1 MRSSLFFLLPC
12 LCMMAASIARSE
24 PPNSHRLRTIT
35 IPTVD
40 ISSETQRHVFV
51 ARGTTKT
58 WHGHPS
64 TILLPDGKTIFCAW
78 QYRFDSTNL
87 QGGARHGAP
96 SGLLK
101 RSNDGGLTWSDLLD
115 VPANWQQIG
124 RGSPTIHRLVDA
136 KGNARLFVFCRDEK
150 RTTFLRAISENDGRT
165 WTPMQPLPLSDLA
178 GKAIAGWTAPTSILV
193 VRGPDGKLKHVM
205 WYERDRRGVANPGVI
220 WQSDSDDGGLTW
232 GRSRPV
238 VDKAGA
244 SEPAVVRSPDGRQ
257 LLMLIREQD
266 RKLNSLFAVSNDEG
280 ENWSAPKQLPLAL
293 SGDRHLA
300 RYAPDGRLVIVFR
313 PVLPRTDKW
322 LGVKDYHFFRAWVGR
337 YEDIVEGRGG
347 GYLVNLL
354 KSHAGI
360 DHTYPGLELLPD
372 GVFVGTTYIKYRPG
386 ANLHSIVSVRF
397 KISET
402 DVRARQVNK

>member
-1 MRSSLFFLLPC
+1 MRSSLYFLILC
-12 LCMMAASIARSE
+12 LCIMAATIAQAKS
-24 PPNSHRLRTIT
+24 PANHRLHTIT

-40 ISSETQRHVFV
+40 ISSEPHRHVFV

-64 TILLPDGKTIFCAW
+64 TILLPDEKTIFCAW

-101 RSNDGGLTWSDLLD
+101 RSNDGGLTWSELLD
-115 VPANWQQIG
+115 VPGDWQQVG
-124 RGSPTIHRLVDA
+124 RGSPTIHRLVDR
-136 KGNARLFVFCRDEK
+136 KGNARLFIFCRDEK
-150 RTTFLRAISENDGRT
+150 RSTFLRTISENDGQT
-165 WTPMQPLPLSDLA
+165 WTPMQPLPLSDPA
-178 GKAIAGWTAPTSILV
+178 EKAIAGWTAPISILV
-193 VRGPDGKLKHVM
+193 VRGPNGQRKHVM
-205 WYERDRRGVANPGVI
+205 WYERDRRGVANPGII
-220 WQSDSDDGGLTW
+220 WQSESEDGGLTW

-266 RKLNSLFAVSNDEG
+266 RKLNSLFAVSDDES
-280 ENWSAPKQLPLAL
+280 ENWSVPKQLPLAL
-293 SGDRHLA
+293 TGDRHLP

-313 PVLPRTDKW
+313 PVLPQRDKW
-322 LGVKDYHFFRAWVGR
+322 PGVKDYHYFRAWVGR
-337 YEDIVEGRGG
+337 YDDIVEGSEG

-372 GVFVGTTYIKYRPG
+372 GTFVGTTYIKYRPD

-397 KISET
+397 KLSET
-402 DVRARQVNK
+402 DERVSPTK

>member
-1 MRSSLFFLLPC
+1 MRFSVFFLLPS
-12 LCMMAASIARSE
+12 LCIMAATIVQAKSPA
-24 PPNSHRLRTIT
+24 NHRLHTIT

-40 ISSETQRHVFV
+40 ISSEPHRHVFV

-64 TILLPDGKTIFCAW
+64 TILLPNGKTTFCAW
-78 QYRFDSTNL
+78 QYRSDSTNL

-124 RGSPTIHRLVDA
+124 RGSPTIHRLVDT
-136 KGNARLFVFCRDEK
+136 KGNARLFIFCRDEK
-150 RTTFLRAISENDGRT
+150 RSTFLRAISENDGQT
-165 WTPMQPLPLSDLA
+165 WTPMQPLPLSDPA
-178 GKAIAGWTAPTSILV
+178 EKAIAGWTSPISILV
-193 VRGPDGKLKHVM
+193 VRGPNGQRKHVM
-205 WYERDRRGVANPGVI
+205 WYERDRHSVANPGVI
-220 WQSDSDDGGLTW
+220 WQSESEDGGLTW

-266 RKLNSLFAVSNDEG
+266 RKLNSLFAVSDDES

-293 SGDRHLA
+293 TGDRHLA
-300 RYAPDGRLVIVFR
+300 RYASDGRLVIVFR
-313 PVLPRTDKW
+313 PVLPQRDKW
-322 LGVKDYHFFRAWVGR
+322 LGVKDYHYFRAWVGR
-337 YEDIVEGRGG
+337 YEDIVEGREGD
-347 GYLVNLL
+347 YLINLL

-372 GVFVGTTYIKYRPG
+372 STFVGTTYIKYRPD

-397 KISET
+397 KLSET
-402 DVRARQVNK
+402 DERVSQAK